1 MNRCVKR
8 NIDQRC
14 ERDREIARSKNK
26 RTNVLQLRQGKC
38 FFMLD
43 VTMVGSELA
52 PAQQDSTLADL
63 LFFLDQFGST
73 RAVRIKLHEQ
83 QSEIRRLERQVER
96 LMHNEDESTLQKT
109 TSTTGEIG
117 DPETQIVSLRS
128 TLRWFEDGR

>member
-14 ERDREIARSKNK
+14 ERDREIARSKKK
-26 RTNVLQLRQGKC
+26 RTNPLQLRQGKC

-43 VTMVGSELA
+43 VTTVGSELA

-83 QSEIRRLERQVER
+83 QKD
-96 LMHNEDESTLQKT
+96 DEHVAHAVGETTTDLDFFIKT
-109 TSTTGEIG
+109 YGSDGSQYG
-117 DPETQIVSLRS
+117 RNWRS
-128 TLRWFEDGR
+128 RDTNCEPTEHIAVV

>member
-1 MNRCVKR
+1 
-8 NIDQRC
+8 
-14 ERDREIARSKNK
+14 
-26 RTNVLQLRQGKC
+26 
-38 FFMLD
+38 MLD
-43 VTMVGSELA
+43 VTTVGSELA

-109 TSTTGEIG
+109 TST
-117 DPETQIVSLRS
+117 
-128 TLRWFEDGR
+128 